1 MTTSGG
7 EATLFA
13 VVAPLMVL
21 ASLGLLVARR
31 AVHAAICVVF
41 VMIALA
47 VLYVASEAPFLGVVQ
62 VVVYTGAVMMLFL
75 FVLMLVGVDAAD
87 SLTETIRGQRWVG
100 VLLGLGLLAVL
111 GGVVGRV
118 VLPPA
123 GTGATGAA
131 GGTDLGGAATNPEGL
146 ARVLFGD
153 YVLAMEV
160 VGVLLVTAALA
171 GLVLTHRRRLGP
183 RRTQRFVAEQRVAQL
198 AEGRPLTPLPAPG
211 VYAQNTAMDTPAL
224 GPDGRPLE
232 HSVPRVLRIR
242 GQQRSVAAVRAT
254 EQVITARGAAGALER
269 DGGPPGD
276 GPPGDGRGDGDGHD
290 DGVGDAARDAARG
303 AGARDDRE
311 VRG

>member
-7 EATLFA
+7 EAALFA

-100 VLLGLGLLAVL
+100 VLLGLGLLVVL

-118 VLPPA
+118 VLPPP
-123 GTGATGAA
+123 ATGAGAAA
-131 GGTDLGGAATNPEGL
+131 GPDLAGAATNPEGL

-183 RRTQRFVAEQRVAQL
+183 RRTQRFVAEQRVAQV

-242 GQQRSVAAVRAT
+242 GQQRSATAVLAAEETLVARA
-254 EQVITARGAAGALER
+254 AAGELER
-269 DGGPPGD
+269 DGGTNGTVAD
-276 GPPGDGRGDGDGHD
+276 GGTNGAGANGTGANGTATNGSTAND
-290 DGVGDAARDAARG
+290 

>member
-7 EATLFA
+7 EATLFG
-13 VVAPLMVL
+13 VLAPLMVL
-21 ASLGLLVARR
+21 ASLGLLVVRR

-41 VMIALA
+41 VMISLA
-47 VLYVASEAPFLGVVQ
+47 VLYVASQAPFLGVVQ

-87 SLTETIRGQRWVG
+87 SLTETIRGQRWIG
-100 VLLGLGLLAVL
+100 VVLGLGLLVVL

-123 GTGATGAA
+123 GTAA
-131 GGTDLGGAATNPEGL
+131 VPAEPGTVTNPEGL

-183 RRTQRFVAEQRVAQL
+183 RRTQRLVAEQRVAQL

-242 GQQRSVAAVRAT
+242 GQQRSATAVLAAEETLVRRA
-254 EQVITARGAAGALER
+254 AAGGLGPGGDRAGTAPPEGT
-269 DGGPPGD
+269 DGTD
-276 GPPGDGRGDGDGHD
+276 GAPADG
-290 DGVGDAARDAARG
+290 ARDARDDA
-303 AGARDDRE
+303 ARDDRE

>member
-7 EATLFA
+7 EAALFG
-13 VVAPLMVL
+13 VLAPLMVL
-21 ASLGLLVARR
+21 ASLGLLVVRR

-47 VLYVASEAPFLGVVQ
+47 VLYVASQAPFLGVVQ

-87 SLTETIRGQRWVG
+87 SLTETIRGQRWIG
-100 VLLGLGLLAVL
+100 VLLGLGLLVVL

-118 VLPPA
+118 VLPPGPAAAPGA
-123 GTGATGAA
+123 GA
-131 GGTDLGGAATNPEGL
+131 AATNPEGL

-242 GQQRSVAAVRAT
+242 GQQRSVTAVLAAEETLV
-254 EQVITARGAAGALER
+254 ERGAPGALEPADADGAPADGAPP
-269 DGGPPGD
+269 DGGPAAKTDGAPDTGD
-276 GPPGDGRGDGDGHD
+276 GGR
-290 DGVGDAARDAARG
+290 R
-303 AGARDDRE
+303 ARDDRE

>member
-7 EATLFA
+7 EAALFA

-21 ASLGLLVARR
+21 ASLGLLVVRR

-111 GGVVGRV
+111 GGVVGRA

-123 GTGATGAA
+123 AA
-131 GGTDLGGAATNPEGL
+131 GTAAGTDLGGAVTNPEGL

-211 VYAQNTAMDTPAL
+211 VYAQSTAMDTPAL

-242 GQQRSVAAVRAT
+242 GQQRSATAVLAAEETLLARA
-254 EQVITARGAAGALER
+254 AAGELER
-269 DGGPPGD
+269 DGGPPG
-276 GPPGDGRGDGDGHD
+276 GDGAP
-290 DGVGDAARDAARG
+290 AARDDAA
-303 AGARDDRE
+303 ARDDRE